1 MLGVPGQY
9 AAWASWLDA
18 FGRGEDLPDT
28 HLTPIDERMGPHMME
43 RMLRLLAAAF
53 EARAK
58 RWGDL
63 LTRHLASETVRRP
76 SELSAALVA
85 ARGRLR
91 PLRRL
96 ADDRRLPEQVRAELA
111 KSLVQMLSTAQDS
124 LEQSARRQ
132 AGGSEQLL
140 ALVRTNSL
148 LVAPPPAA
156 TTPIPSARPTVRRVI
171 L

>member
-1 MLGVPGQY
+1 VLGVPGEY

-18 FGRGEDLPDT
+18 FGRGEDLPDA
-28 HLTPIDERMGPHMME
+28 HLAPVDERMGPHMTE
-43 RMLRLLAAAF
+43 RLLRLLAAAF
-53 EARAK
+53 ETRGK

-76 SELSAALVA
+76 SELAAALVA

-96 ADDRRLPEQVRAELA
+96 AEDRRLPEQVRAELA
-111 KSLVQMLSTAQDS
+111 KSLEQMTRTAQDS

-132 AGGSEQLL
+132 AGGSEQIL
-140 ALVRTNSL
+140 AVVRSNSL
-148 LVAPPPAA
+148 LVRAANPA
-156 TTPIPSARPTVRRVI
+156 R
-171 L
+171 LGDG